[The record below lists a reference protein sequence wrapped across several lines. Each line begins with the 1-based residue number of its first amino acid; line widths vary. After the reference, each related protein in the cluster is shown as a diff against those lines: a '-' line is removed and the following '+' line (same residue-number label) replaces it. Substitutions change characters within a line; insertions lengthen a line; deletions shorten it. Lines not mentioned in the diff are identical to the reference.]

1 MFGLKPKAPISA
13 EAQTWVEEAFA
24 RLTTLQ
30 GRDRLLSLPVVLP
43 TAAFFPND
51 FQPTEASVQDTL
63 DRVCAFMEVDPHRV
77 VLDVFDDLE
86 EEVTRKIRQSMP
98 YWRGQTEGAAGTY
111 REDTELEKF
120 KISVNR
126 SRLKDPMTLIAVLA
140 HELGHVRLLGD
151 ARLDH
156 DAPDMEPLTDLV
168 TVFWGMGVFNANAA
182 ARFSQYDDG
191 TKQGWSMKRLGYLS
205 EPTFAYALAVF
216 AYERGE
222 RNPPWS
228 KYLTVNVG
236 TYFRQSLKFLSHS
249 RRSGPP

>member
-13 EAQTWVEEAFA
+13 EARVWVEEAFA
-24 RLTTLQ
+24 RLAELQ
-30 GRDRLLSLPVVLP
+30 GRDRFLSLPVILP
-43 TAAFFPND
+43 TVEFFPND
-51 FQPTEASVQDTL
+51 FQSNEESLQDTL
-63 DRVCAFMEVDPHRV
+63 DRVCGFMQVDPRRV

-86 EEVTRKIRQSMP
+86 EEVTRKLRETLP
-98 YWRGQTEGAAGTY
+98 YWEGQSKGAAGTY
-111 REDTELEKF
+111 QEDGEAEKF
-120 KISVNR
+120 KISVKR

-151 ARLDH
+151 GRLDRE
-156 DAPDMEPLTDLV
+156 APDMEPLTDLV
-168 TVFWGMGVFNANAA
+168 TVFWGLGVFNANAA

-191 TKQGWSMKRLGYLS
+191 TKHGWSMKRLGYLS

-222 RNPPWS
+222 RNPLWA

-236 TYFRQSLKFLSHS
+236 TYFRQSLKFLAHS
-249 RRSGPP
+249 RRAGPS